1 MWFQPDDCG
10 LVALNVVSRPSIESL
25 NVVEK
30 SAMIAVRPSDDCS
43 SLQVALRRRVFGQFD
58 LALED
63 ILFGIDAC
71 GSISGSEE
79 KRAREGCSRRKE
91 AVLRGV
97 RSRRLGLLVSWR
109 AEIGSE
115 VGSYPQGRGLFLVY
129 DLFFLVFKSLKTQL

>member
-1 MWFQPDDCG
+1 VSLCISAELHEFTLRSIRYPCA
-10 LVALNVVSRPSIESL
+10 VAYSVSLISRLKTSCPIE
-25 NVVEK
+25 
-30 SAMIAVRPSDDCS
+30 AR
-43 SLQVALRRRVFGQFD
+43 G
-58 LALED
+58 
-63 ILFGIDAC
+63 
-71 GSISGSEE
+71 ISGRG
-79 KRAREGCSRRKE
+79 KRVREGCSRRKE